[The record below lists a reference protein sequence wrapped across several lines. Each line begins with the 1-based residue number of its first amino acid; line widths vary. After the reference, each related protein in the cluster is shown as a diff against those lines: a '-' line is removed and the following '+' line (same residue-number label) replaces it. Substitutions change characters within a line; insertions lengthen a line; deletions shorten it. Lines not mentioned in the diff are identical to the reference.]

1 MAAEASGSDVITNPK
16 RYLPPMHVMVL
27 TAQSPANELV
37 VRLNTNRIVTDPSQ
51 IVRPAPAGAPRR
63 APGKTKGIMT
73 VTAKNATSERCTSH
87 LLLGQGY
94 NNAIIEG
101 EDAILTTINI
111 DNYSANLTPTTPFN
125 LYAVERGNGMS
136 INLRDSIVNVPLSF
150 YTSDLEF
157 EPKTQLWFTGVNNID
172 GPLVLYDALTD
183 TERDIIDGIYLTI
196 ETPTENHQLR
206 YFIRLKGYQ
215 PQEPDMPVTTGMDYI
230 DLEGEAAVKIVR
242 NGMVY
247 ILRNGAIYSMMGQKI
262 K

>member
-1 MAAEASGSDVITNPK
+1 M
-16 RYLPPMHVMVL
+16 
-27 TAQSPANELV
+27 
-37 VRLNTNRIVTDPSQ
+37 
-51 IVRPAPAGAPRR
+51 
-63 APGKTKGIMT
+63 
-73 VTAKNATSERCTSH
+73 
-87 LLLGQGY
+87 
-94 NNAIIEG
+94 
-101 EDAILTTINI
+101 
-111 DNYSANLTPTTPFN
+111 
-125 LYAVERGNGMS
+125 
-136 INLRDSIVNVPLSF
+136 PLSF